1 MSTQLNKINIG
12 LIGLGTIGT
21 GVVKIIQQ
29 NQALFRER
37 LGLDLCLKKIVDLD
51 LEKERGVDLSSIS
64 LSNNISEIL
73 NDQEIKIVVELI
85 GGYEPARSY
94 ILTSLRAGKHLVTA
108 NKALLAKCW
117 EEITETAKEFK
128 VGVYFEA
135 SVGGGIPLILS
146 LTKGLVGN
154 QISLISGILN
164 GTCNYILS
172 QMTYEKKSF
181 PEALATAQKK
191 GYAEANPFL
200 DINGT
205 DTAHKLTIISSLSF
219 GQNITLDDIYVE
231 GITQIT
237 LEDCL
242 YAQEEFGCL
251 IKLLA
256 IGKIANNKIEL
267 RVHPTLISKEHLLS
281 QVNGV
286 YNAVYIAGDNVGD
299 LLFYGKGAGQ
309 LPTASAVVSDIVTLA
324 SQINHQ
330 GVNFKEFLPPR
341 EKKREILPVDD
352 LFLKY
357 YIRFTTV
364 DRPGVLAKIAGI
376 LGNNNISVASVVQ
389 KESLEKNLV
398 HVVMLTHQ
406 ALERDVKKAI
416 TEINLL
422 EIIKERSVLIRVGEM
437 E

>member
-172 QMTYEKKSF
+172 QMAYEKKSF
-181 PEALATAQKK
+181 SEALATAQKK

-286 YNAVYIAGDNVGD
+286 YNAVYITGDNVGD

>member
-37 LGLDLCLKKIVDLD
+37 LGLDLCLKKVVDLD

-172 QMTYEKKSF
+172 QMAYEKKSF
-181 PEALATAQKK
+181 SEALATAQKK

-281 QVNGV
+281 HVNGV
-286 YNAVYIAGDNVGD
+286 YNAVYITGDNVGD